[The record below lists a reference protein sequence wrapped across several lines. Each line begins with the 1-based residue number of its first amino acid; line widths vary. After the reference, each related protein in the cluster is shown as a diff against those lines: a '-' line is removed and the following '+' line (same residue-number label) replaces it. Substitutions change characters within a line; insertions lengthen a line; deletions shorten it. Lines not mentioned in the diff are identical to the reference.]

1 MFEASD
7 LAIAAIIGIGAG
19 LVGGLA
25 GIGGSIIMLPA
36 LALFVGF
43 ATPEKTEQHL
53 YAAAAMAVN
62 FVVALPA
69 ARTHLKKVQ
78 GPILSM
84 VRWLLPAALAGIVLG
99 VLLSNRVQGERL
111 KLMLAAFIAGYCVFN
126 LIRAARPSPGGPQGR
141 TLTHR
146 PKGTVLAGTGGVTGL
161 AAGLLGIGGG
171 IVLVPL
177 LQIAG
182 RVPVKAAI
190 AASSAV
196 MAVTAV
202 LGASLKLGTLG
213 THGLDW
219 RDGLLLA
226 GVMAPGAIAGSMIG
240 SALTHA
246 LPVRVFRVVLS
257 VILLVAAARMAG
269 IG

>member
-7 LAIAAIIGIGAG
+7 LAIAAFIGVGAG

-25 GIGGSIIMLPA
+25 GVGGSIIMLPA

-43 ATPEKTEQHL
+43 STAEKTEQHL

-69 ARTHLKKVQ
+69 ARTHLKKVD
-78 GPILSM
+78 GPVLSM
-84 VRWLLPAALAGIVLG
+84 VRWLLPAALVGIVVG
-99 VLLSNRVQGERL
+99 VLVSNQVQGDRL
-111 KLMLAAFIAGYCVFN
+111 KLLLAAFIAAYSIFN
-126 LIRAARPSPGGPQGR
+126 LFRAF
-141 TLTHR
+141 R
-146 PKGTVLAGTGGVTGL
+146 PKNPPNAPAPAQRPPAPALAATGGFTGL
-161 AAGLLGIGGG
+161 AAGVLGIGGG
-171 IVLVPL
+171 IVLVPV
-177 LQIAG
+177 LQLAC
-182 RVPVKAAI
+182 RVPIKPAI

-196 MAVTAV
+196 MAVTAI

-213 THGLDW
+213 EHGLDW

-226 GVMAPGAIAGSMIG
+226 GAMAPGAIAGSMIG

-246 LPVRVFRVVLS
+246 LPTRVFRIVLS
-257 VILLVAAARMAG
+257 VILLAAAARMAG
-269 IG
+269 IL